1 MQLPLVELQLRPTN
15 KFDECSRSGKLLPMN
30 KCDQGDLAGSGAI
43 DAICIRKSAK
53 ERWGG
58 RGEVE
63 REREP
68 RVEGGGWS
76 SYAWREQI
84 LSANLGEGGG
94 RVEVGDWIVCSEYDS
109 SLW

>member
-68 RVEGGGWS
+68 RVEGGG
-76 SYAWREQI
+76 
-84 LSANLGEGGG
+84 G
-94 RVEVGDWIVCSEYDS
+94 RVELICMARANSISKLGGGGWEGGSGREGIV
-109 SLW
+109 